1 MPDDEKTLKEQ
12 SGAFVSDVRTNLESF
27 WRATEA
33 NRRERREDFDFV
45 VGNQWKESD
54 KQKLTGE
61 DRPILTF
68 NLCQSLVNFLSGYQA
83 EREKDPRAF
92 PRGAEDEQLGR
103 LLTDHLK
110 YAKDRKSVV

>member
-1 MPDDEKTLKEQ
+1 MPDKKLSPQEESK
-12 SGAFVSDVRTNLESF
+12 SFVSDVRTNLESF
-27 WRATEA
+27 WRATDV

-54 KQKLTGE
+54 KTKLVGQN
-61 DRPILTF
+61 RPILTF
-68 NLCQSLVNFLSGYQA
+68 NTCQSMINFLAGYQA

-103 LLTDHLK
+103 LLTSLQIGRAH
-110 YAKDRKSVV
+110 V